1 MIQNDLNWDLNTAEI
16 VRKANSRMQL
26 LRKIVSFGAP
36 IQDLKQIY
44 ILFIRSL
51 LEQSATVW
59 HSSLSLQNITDIER
73 VQKSA
78 CKLMLGE
85 KFKDYQSALLQ
96 LNMQPLSE
104 RREELCLKF
113 AQKCIKNPKTSS
125 MFPLNK
131 KKHEMSTRKFEKYKV
146 DHANHER
153 FRKSSIIFMQ
163 NLLNQQEN

>member
-1 MIQNDLNWDLNTAEI
+1 
-16 VRKANSRMQL
+16 
-26 LRKIVSFGAP
+26 
-36 IQDLKQIY
+36 
-44 ILFIRSL
+44 
-51 LEQSATVW
+51 
-59 HSSLSLQNITDIER
+59 
-73 VQKSA
+73 
-78 CKLMLGE
+78 MLGE

-146 DHANHER
+146 DYANHER